1 MAKPAS
7 KKKEQPM
14 AMHMSSIQQK
24 LANNGPAR
32 EDIERRAYELYL
44 GRGGADGYA
53 IEDWQQ
59 AERDLH
65 ARQP

>member
-7 KKKEQPM
+7 KKKEQQI
-14 AMHMSSIQQK
+14 AMHMSSIRQK

-32 EDIERRAYELYL
+32 QDIERRAYELYL

-59 AERDLH
+59 AERELQ
-65 ARQP
+65 ARQQ